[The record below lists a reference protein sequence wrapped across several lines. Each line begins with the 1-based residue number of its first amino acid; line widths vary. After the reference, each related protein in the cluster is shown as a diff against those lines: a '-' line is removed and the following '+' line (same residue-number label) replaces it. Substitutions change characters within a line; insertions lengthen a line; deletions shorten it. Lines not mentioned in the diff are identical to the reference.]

1 MSYSAHRIHPSELT
15 GPRSYFTDLD
25 PADLNFEAPTVERK
39 LKLQL
44 LTKEKVII
52 AASSLFHDTSLEFCR
67 KDKGLIE
74 ALEKGILL
82 PAIRNQF
89 GNVEVFFRSKPD
101 YSTESEKF
109 FKSHVKSFVIW
120 DLQENVN
127 WFRTA
132 FFSALSSQN
141 SVLRKRSNISQS
153 EAEAIIQDI
162 EQISKSRPTPVITR
176 EDIAQASR
184 ELEDDKQAFLRD
196 YTNLIYRLSGA
207 RAVNSEGH
215 FPQSNLTNL
224 NLVENEK
231 LLSEESLFWDIYVEA
246 VTTYLNQAVYLMPDR
261 LDRLSFADILKIRNS
276 LFSSN
281 FSESYDKLLSEVKA
295 SVNLSDPEKLVLHM
309 EEINSLASKLH
320 EGFRER
326 IWSELS
332 RSDTGARENA
342 LFQVANIL
350 ALFNPTGGLVVGTLS
365 ALKSL
370 PEITVAVSPEVAES
384 MNSKMRWMKD
394 FVNSKIG
401 WSTSSKKSL
410 IDAYKELVTYGLPK

>member
-1 MSYSAHRIHPSELT
+1 MPYSARRVHPSELT

-25 PADLNFEAPTVERK
+25 PNDPNFEVSLVVRK

-52 AASSLFHDTSLEFCR
+52 AASSLFHDVGLEVCQ
-67 KDKGLIE
+67 KDQGLIE

-89 GNVEVFFRSKPD
+89 GNVEVFFRSKSE
-101 YSTESEKF
+101 YSKESERF
-109 FKSHVKSFVIW
+109 FKSHVRSFVIW
-120 DLQENVN
+120 DLEDNVN
-127 WFRTA
+127 WFKST
-132 FFSALSSQN
+132 FFSALNLES
-141 SVLRKRSNISQS
+141 SVLRKRAYITQT
-153 EAEAIIQDI
+153 EAESIIQNI
-162 EQISKSRPTPVITR
+162 LELSNSRPVPIISR
-176 EDIAQASR
+176 EDIAQASK
-184 ELEDDKQAFLRD
+184 ELEDQKQAFLRD

-261 LDRLSFADILKIRNS
+261 LDRLSFSDILKIRNS

-281 FSESYDKLLSEVKA
+281 FAKAYDQLLSEVK
-295 SVNLSDPEKLVLHM
+295 SSIDLSDPDKLILHM

-320 EGFRER
+320 EGFKER

-332 RSDTGARENA
+332 RADTDARENA

-350 ALFNPTGGLVVGTLS
+350 SLFNPTSGLIIGTVS

-370 PEITVAVSPEVAES
+370 PEITVAVSPEVSES
-384 MNSKMRWMKD
+384 MNSKMRWAKD
-394 FVNSKIG
+394 FINSRIG
-401 WSTSSKKSL
+401 WSPSSKKSL